1 MISPQTTIPTAH
13 AAIQD
18 PRHRVSVTWPC
29 LVTGGTMPM
38 RVKALDWQPPVAR
51 TTGAAMGA
59 RGTHRLAGALRL
71 GLTGLASPRG
81 APGPH
86 LPVIARA
93 TTRRWT
99 EQQPGPAPPP

>member
-38 RVKALDWQPPVAR
+38 RVKALDWQPAVAR
-51 TTGAAMGA
+51 TTAAGVAA
-59 RGTHRLAGALRL
+59 RDTHRLPRAPRV
-71 GLTGLASPRG
+71 GLTGVPSPRV
-81 APGPH
+81 APGPD
-86 LPVIARA
+86 
-93 TTRRWT
+93 W
-99 EQQPGPAPPP
+99 PGSAPPTAWRGKQ